1 MISHASTPK
10 DAMQFVWF
18 TSSKDRG
25 KVGELLNAVDSF
37 QGPFDVFLCPWNEKE
52 RKESQVV
59 LIDFEDCLAKFA
71 TVSEAIELIASN
83 LINDRFMVKN
93 GAVDTTRIHAYASLL
108 TGIRLQM
115 KEVEAEY
122 SNLQLAQL
130 VCSRHRQPDN
140 QAVAA

>member
-1 MISHASTPK
+1 MTSQTTLPK
-10 DAMQFVWF
+10 DTMQLVWF
-18 TSSKDRG
+18 RSSKESG
-25 KVGELLNAVDSF
+25 KIEQLLKAVDSF
-37 QGPFDVFLCPWNEKE
+37 QGSFDVFLCPWNNEE
-52 RKESQVV
+52 WAAAETV
-59 LIDFEDCLAKFA
+59 LVNFEDCLARFE
-71 TVSEAIELIASN
+71 TISEAIELIASN

-122 SNLQLAQL
+122 SSLQLAQL